1 MVEQISVFLENKH
14 GRLAEVTET
23 LSANKINIRA
33 LSIADTTDFGILRL
47 IVDQPQRAY
56 SILKEANFVVSI
68 TEVIAVSMPD
78 ESGALARV
86 LAALAKEKINIEY
99 LYAFVTHDEHKAL
112 VIFRVEE
119 ITKAIEVLGREG
131 FEVVD
136 SKKLYSL

>member
-1 MVEQISVFLENKH
+1 
-14 GRLAEVTET
+14 
-23 LSANKINIRA
+23 
-33 LSIADTTDFGILRL
+33 
-47 IVDQPQRAY
+47 
-56 SILKEANFVVSI
+56 
-68 TEVIAVSMPD
+68 MPD